1 MLKFWEENDS
11 FRKSIEIRKTADE
24 FVFYDGPP
32 FATGLPHYG
41 HILAGTI
48 KDVIPRYQTMKGF
61 RVERRFGWDCHGLPV
76 ENLIEK
82 ELGLGDKKTI
92 LAFGEDKFNEAC
104 RASVL
109 RYTSEWEETVSRMGR
124 WVDFKNSYKTMDP
137 DFMESIWWVFRQ
149 LWDKDMVYQ
158 GLKPMHICPRCVT
171 PLANFEV
178 NQGYKDLTDLSVTA
192 KFKLKGEKAR
202 QMGLEGA
209 FALAWTT
216 TPWTLPGNMLLAV
229 NPEIEYVKAKMWKK
243 QDGDYLTAFRD
254 QDQNVG
260 KVDCTEEYVVFAKP
274 LEVKVMQPS
283 GGGVSKTELLRM
295 SENPLYLHEILK
307 TFKGSELAGLEYEP
321 LFPYY
326 KDKSPFKVVVADFV
340 TTDSGTG
347 IVHIAPAF
355 GEDDLQV
362 GKRENLKA
370 IQHVGMDGMFEKG
383 LLASIQEE
391 SRKLGFEFKD
401 IPVKQ
406 SGENKNRL
414 FDEQMVKFLELQ
426 GKMFSKKMMP
436 HSYPTCWRCE
446 TPLLNYA
453 TKSWFVRVED
463 MKDRLLATNE
473 QINWVPDHLKHG
485 RFGKWLEGARDWAVS
500 RTRYWGTPLPVWQ
513 NDETGEQICIGSIAE
528 LKELSGR
535 DDITDL
541 HKHFVDPITF
551 TIPGERGVYKRVDEV
566 FDCWFESGSMPY
578 AQRHFPFEET
588 IVFKN
593 DFYVARHGEAKHNVA
608 NVLSCT
614 EKTAAEH
621 PLTELGQT
629 QADTESKKS
638 EMRFDFIITSPFLR
652 AKQTAEFYQKNCGGE
667 LITDERLKEW
677 DTGVFNGQDFTIW
690 KQWETSH
697 DCWNTAP
704 DGGETL
710 VHLTDR
716 MADALH
722 HYNNLY
728 QGKNVLFVTH
738 GACLQMALNYVKGA
752 QPVKEIG
759 ERVPKAKLFPLQNL
773 KFPAD
778 FIAEGLDQTRGW
790 FYTLHVLG
798 TALFDK
804 PAFSNVITNG
814 IVLAEDGQKMSK
826 SKKNYPDPSL
836 IFEKS
841 GADAMRFYL
850 MNSPVTLADDLR
862 FSEKGVEEVLRS
874 VILPL
879 WNAYSFFVT
888 YANADGVQSSELSP
902 AQRDQSSEGIKNPLD
917 QWLVS
922 ELEILKKELTEAMDA
937 YQLSR
942 AASLFPRF
950 IDNLTNWY
958 IRRSRR
964 RFWSKSG
971 EGDETDKNAAYQTLY
986 AVLLETVKLLAPFCP
1001 FVTEAIFQNLEL
1013 RAQSSELR
1021 ESVHHQNWPTLFPE
1035 RIDGALSEKV
1045 RVAQEIISLGL
1056 QLRKNQNIR
1065 VKQPLL
1071 KAEIALASTVDLS
1084 DQMDVIKEELNVKEI
1099 VILKNPEELAELSV
1113 RPNAKLLGPKFG
1125 GKVQEIIREA
1135 KSGNFT
1141 KNADG
1146 SYLVCGETLGADE
1159 IEIAYVG
1166 KAGKNVASDK
1176 GIVVSLDLTITP
1188 ELELEGK
1195 ARDLVRM
1202 IQEMRKDADYQVS
1215 DRIILE
1221 VAGADEVLAQFSD
1234 YICEE
1239 TLSTLGSV
1247 TEADQEKVEDEMNV
1261 KIQKK

>member
-82 ELGLGDKKTI
+82 ELGLGDKKAI

-137 DFMESIWWVFRQ
+137 DFMESIWWVFKQ

-192 KFKLKGEKAR
+192 KFKLKGE
-202 QMGLEGA
+202 ENTY
-209 FALAWTT
+209 FLAWTT

-229 NPEIEYVKAKMWKK
+229 HPQVEYIKVTTSANDEAWNAGDSFILAKDLLL
-243 QDGDYLTAFRD
+243 QS
-254 QDQNVG
+254 G
-260 KVDCTEEYVVFAKP
+260 KTLIANALTEEAF
-274 LEVKVMQPS
+274 
-283 GGGVSKTELLRM
+283 ELFNNGEL
-295 SENPLYLHEILK
+295 SIKDIKKDHLHSSAEIILGK
-307 TFKGSELAGLEYEP
+307 DLAELEYEP

-326 KDKSPFKVVVADFV
+326 QDKSPFKVVTADFV

-500 RTRYWGTPLPVWQ
+500 RNRYWGTPLPVWQ
-513 NDETGEQICIGSIAE
+513 NDVSEKQICIGSIAE

-535 DDITDL
+535 EDITDL
-541 HKHFVDPITF
+541 HKHFVDPVTF
-551 TIPGERGVYKRVDEV
+551 KVEGEEGVYKRVEEV
-566 FDCWFESGSMPY
+566 FDCWFESGAMPY

-588 IVFKN
+588 IVFHN
-593 DFYVARHGEAKHNVA
+593 DFYIARHGEAKHNVA
-608 NVLSCT
+608 RILSCT

-621 PLTELGQT
+621 SLTELGQS
-629 QADTESKKS
+629 QADTESKNSGIK
-638 EMRFDFIITSPFLR
+638 FDFIITSPFLR

-677 DTGVFNGQDFTIW
+677 DVGGFDKQNFDEW
-690 KQWETSH
+690 KQWEMSH
-697 DCWNTAP
+697 DCWTTAP
-704 DGGETL
+704 EGGETL
-710 VHLTDR
+710 AQLTDR
-716 MADALH
+716 IADALH

-728 QGKNVLFVTH
+728 LGKKILFVTH
-738 GACLQMALNYVKGA
+738 GACLQMALNYVRSA
-752 QPVKEIG
+752 QPLKETG
-759 ERVPKAKLFPLQNL
+759 EKVPKAKLFKLENL

-826 SKKNYPDPSL
+826 SKKNYPDPAI
-836 IFEKS
+836 IFEKY

-902 AQRDQSSEGIKNPLD
+902 AQRDQSSEGMKNPLD

-922 ELEILKKELTEAMDA
+922 ELEILKKGLTEAMDA

-986 AVLLETVKLLAPFCP
+986 TVLLETVKLLAPFCP

-1013 RAQSSELR
+1013 KTQNSELR

-1035 RIDGALSEKV
+1035 RIDEALSEKV
-1045 RVAQEIISLGL
+1045 RVAQDIISLGL

-1071 KAEIALASTVDLS
+1071 KAEIALASIVDLA

-1113 RPNAKLLGPKFG
+1113 RPNAKVLGPKFG

-1135 KSGNFT
+1135 KAGNFT

-1176 GIVVSLDLTITP
+1176 GIVVSLDLTLTP
-1188 ELELEGK
+1188 ELEKEGK

-1215 DRIILE
+1215 DRITLE
-1221 VAGADEVLAQFSD
+1221 VTGADDVLKSFGT

-1239 TLSTLGSV
+1239 TLSTFGSV
-1247 TEADQEKVEDEMNV
+1247 TKADQEKVEDEMNV